1 MGRCTSSKYG
11 NVLKVSLWEDPR
23 RFPGLARESKKW
35 TRLYRKRTAV
45 ERVNARLKDYLLL
58 DNLTV
63 RGMRKVRVHV
73 GLGLLVLLAGS
84 KAMLEVGAVDRIR
97 QTVRLA
103 A

>member
-1 MGRCTSSKYG
+1 
-11 NVLKVSLWEDPR
+11 
-23 RFPGLARESKKW
+23 
-35 TRLYRKRTAV
+35 
-45 ERVNARLKDYLLL
+45 
-58 DNLTV
+58 
-63 RGMRKVRVHV
+63 VRVHV